1 MRKLYVKRY
10 RGERG
15 NSVLESWME
24 RGRERGGERERERER
39 ERAHWRWKCEMRLER
54 QQGPG

>member
-39 ERAHWRWKCEMRLER
+39 ERACTLEVEV
-54 QQGPG
+54 